1 MQRFIVIFIAALGAS
16 IYSSEKTAAQVS
28 IELRVKESI
37 GSTAKLLVY
46 AGKEYI
52 TVDSCRPTSEGI
64 YRINLPETATLG
76 LYKLTVGKSGSFD
89 LIVSGEKQVTLETVA
104 FAVEDSLR
112 IIDSDENKIFFE
124 YIKLKKTSEQQHWL
138 IKSLLQYHTSGD
150 DVYEKLVDEQR
161 RLTDYFDSRASELAQ
176 ANPSLFVSSYINLDT
191 KLQATGAKSDCHSRR
206 VKADM
211 WWKGVNLQDN
221 RLLNTPIL
229 IPRLWSFI
237 ESLLCEDELGME
249 EQDSIFVQYI
259 QKLFALPLSEEI
271 RSKFAEALAD
281 GFAETDYFGVIDYLA
296 HACGK
301 AAGMVFDNPDFKT
314 RLERERPLMVGSKAH
329 DFTAKLMEGEKFKL
343 SRSVSRYE
351 LIVFWSVWCPHCVE
365 TLPKIKSIYEEFRHK
380 GFDVIAVNIDEE
392 QEPWKEFTSS
402 NSLQWHNT
410 QVPLSS
416 NSHIPEYYNVDG
428 TPKMFLVDSSLRIL
442 SRPSSAAQ
450 LHATLR
456 KLYGEAQ

>member
-1 MQRFIVIFIAALGAS
+1 MRRFIVFFAAV
-16 IYSSEKTAAQVS
+16 SSLSFFSLEKNAAQVT

-37 GSTAKLLVY
+37 GSTSKLSVY
-46 AGKEYI
+46 TGKEYV
-52 TVDSCRPTSEGI
+52 TVDSCRPTIEGI
-64 YRINLPETATLG
+64 YRFNLPETAPLG

-89 LIVSGEKQVTLETVA
+89 LIVSGEKHVALQTVA

-112 IIDSDENKIFFE
+112 VIDSDENKVFFD

-161 RLTDYFDSRASELAQ
+161 RLTDSFDSRASELAQ
-176 ANPSLFVSSYINLDT
+176 AYPSLFVSSYINLDT
-191 KLQATGAKSDCHSRR
+191 KLQATGTKSDCNSRR
-206 VKADM
+206 MKADI
-211 WWKGVNLQDN
+211 WWNGVNLLDN

-229 IPRLWSFI
+229 IPRLWSYI

-249 EQDSIFVQYI
+249 EQDSIFVHYI

-271 RSKFAEALAD
+271 RNKFAETLAD
-281 GFAETDYFGVIDYLA
+281 GFAETDYFEVIDYLA
-296 HACGK
+296 HAGGK
-301 AAGMVFDNPDFKT
+301 AAATVFDNPDFKT
-314 RLERERPLMVGSKAH
+314 RLELERPLMVGSKAH

-365 TLPKIKSIYEEFRHK
+365 TLPKIRSIFEEFRHK
-380 GFDVIAVNIDEE
+380 GFDVVAVNIDEE
-392 QEPWKEFTSS
+392 QEPWKEFTSN

-410 QVPLSS
+410 QVPFSS
-416 NSHIPEYYNVDG
+416 NSPIPEHYNVDG
-428 TPKMFLVDSSLRIL
+428 TPKMFLVDNSLRIL
-442 SRPSSAAQ
+442 SRPTSAAQ

-456 KLYGEAQ
+456 KLYGE